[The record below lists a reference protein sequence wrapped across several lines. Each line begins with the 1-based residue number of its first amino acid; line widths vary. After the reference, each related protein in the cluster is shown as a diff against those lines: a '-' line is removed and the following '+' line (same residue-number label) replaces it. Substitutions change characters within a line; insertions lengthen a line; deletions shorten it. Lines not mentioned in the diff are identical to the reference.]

1 MRSYFSKKNK
11 KRFFQDIS
19 VILVAVSLVFS
30 SADVYAATRP
40 VSDGYVV
47 YETRMSS
54 LGSRS
59 YWQKMESRYYYKK
72 LDSTQK
78 KIYNGLHESCMR
90 VLTSKTNVT
99 RNRYGMYVISA
110 NTKGV
115 NVYGRSKAYVNKVWQ
130 YFMNE
135 NPEFYFLDPGFWLS
149 TARSTS
155 GIHLMVNED
164 FVSGSKRAKYT
175 KKLIKGIKSYTS
187 VASKEESTINKE
199 HAIHDLIAYRV
210 DYDVFAPYNQTVASA
225 FFYKASVCTG
235 YAQTFTL
242 LTNYMGFTTITVT
255 SPDHAWNKI
264 KIGKNWYNVDC
275 TYDDQIVPIYDFFNI
290 SDKNLKKLDSYHHT
304 PDSVWKGML
313 PKCSKDF
320 TYYDDGSD
328 DNSAVKDG
336 VEIRAD
342 IPNDSYMDRT
352 ILGAAE
358 QEFVLDQTGHLLNG
372 IKTFTDSDGNKI
384 EADGWKVSSDNP
396 SVFKID
402 YKKDKNGYYVEY
414 SALSVGTGNLI
425 FELSVG
431 GKKKGEVKVPF
442 KVCGYLSGLTL
453 SRTESTEK
461 ITTTRADGTCAKV
474 TLHVN
479 NIPDNIWLSDHDV
492 KFLITSG
499 GHMKNLKMEMDK
511 DKLTLYSNKA
521 GDYQIDIT
529 IAGCKLHYL
538 WHVRK

>member
-1 MRSYFSKKNK
+1 MQSCSFRKNK
-11 KRFFQDIS
+11 KRFMRDIS
-19 VILVAVSLVFS
+19 VILVAVSLLFS

-59 YWQKMESRYYYKK
+59 YWKKMESRYYYNK
-72 LDSTQK
+72 LDSIQK
-78 KIYNGLHESCMR
+78 KIYNGLHESCMK

-99 RNRYGMYVISA
+99 KNRYGMYVISA
-110 NTKGV
+110 NTRGV
-115 NVYGRSKAYVNKVWQ
+115 NVYGKSKAYVNKVWM
-130 YFMNE
+130 YFMHE

-155 GIHLMVNED
+155 GIHLMVNSD

-175 KKLIKGIKSYTS
+175 KKLIKGIRSYIS
-187 VASKEESTINKE
+187 VASKENSAINKE
-199 HAIHDLIAYRV
+199 LAVHDLMADRI
-210 DYDVFAPYNQTVASA
+210 DYDVFVPYDQTVASA
-225 FFYKASVCTG
+225 FFYKASACTG
-235 YAQTFTL
+235 YSQTFSL
-242 LTNYMGFTTITVT
+242 LTNYLGFTTITVT
-255 SPDHAWNKI
+255 SADHAWNKI

-275 TYDDQIVPIYDFFNI
+275 TYDDQITPIYDYFNI
-290 SDKNLKKLDSYHHT
+290 SDKTLKKLDSYSHT
-304 PDSVWKGML
+304 PESVWKGML
-313 PKCSKDF
+313 PKCSKD
-320 TYYDDGSD
+320 YSYSD
-328 DNSAVKDG
+328 DSSPDNDAVKDG

-342 IPNDSYMDRT
+342 IPNESYMDRT
-352 ILGAAE
+352 ILGTAE
-358 QEFVLDQTGHLLNG
+358 QEFVQDQAGHLINV
-372 IKTFTDSDGNKI
+372 IRTFTDSEGNEI

-396 SVFKID
+396 AVLKIE
-402 YKKDKNGYYVEY
+402 YKKDKNGYYAEY
-414 SALSVGTGNLI
+414 SALSTGTGNFI
-425 FELSVG
+425 FELSADS
-431 GKKKGEVKVPF
+431 KKIGEVKVPF
-442 KVCGYLSGLTL
+442 KVRGYLSGLTL
-453 SRTESTEK
+453 SQTESTEK

-474 TLHVN
+474 TLNVY
-479 NIPDNIWLSDHDV
+479 NIPEKIWLSDHDV

-499 GHMKNLKMEMDK
+499 GHMKNLKMEMNK